1 MASYTTLVNVDGD
14 TATKLSFYISQLV
27 GGSDGSEYFT
37 ACKQLIEEQ
46 KTESLIAKYLEK
58 KDLIM
63 GVDNEKDVEGCI
75 EAIVF
80 VMFTLREDVDSVLI
94 VRQILE
100 ALSSDKVMRSKLR
113 LRSMVSLFNLTVS
126 GQSKYHVLS
135 GDQISVTL
143 RLIIKGFSL
152 ALEKYYIRPPKQ

>member
-14 TATKLSFYISQLV
+14 TAPKLSHYISQLV
-27 GGSDGSEYFT
+27 GGTDGIEYFT

-46 KTESLIAKYLEK
+46 KTEELIAKFLEK

-63 GVDNEKDVEGCI
+63 GVENEKDVEGCV

-80 VMFTLREDVDSVLI
+80 VMFTLREDVDSVSI
-94 VRQILE
+94 VRQILA
-100 ALSSDKVMRSKLR
+100 ALSSDKAEKTKLR

-135 GDQISVTL
+135 G
-143 RLIIKGFSL
+143 
-152 ALEKYYIRPPKQ
+152 EKSNRSDLSSSKVVC